1 MAGPRA
7 LTLACV
13 IAAGLASNTAWRV
26 TAVAAASA
34 QQPFRVRT
42 DVVSVYA
49 TVTDRDGRLV
59 PDLTRDDFDVRDN
72 GKRQPLTF
80 FSNGVQPITIVLMLD
95 RSGSMEDNFALV
107 QDAAGQFLAR
117 LLPADRARIG
127 NFSRQI
133 VMLPSE
139 FTSDR
144 DILMRVLHRELQG
157 VGPSPVWTAVDR
169 SITSLLGQTG
179 RRVVLLFSDGHDDPM
194 RGQVRTD
201 LKDVIRRSE
210 IDEVMIYAIGL
221 TDSDASIASWA
232 LQNRIGRIRI
242 GQSGRPRVIK
252 PDKGLRQLA
261 DRSGGGY
268 FELTWE
274 QDLGAVFARVADELH
289 RQYAMGFIPVRLDG
303 KTHKLDVEV
312 KRPDLRVR
320 ARQTYVAEPH

>member
-7 LTLACV
+7 LTFACV

-221 TDSDASIASWA
+221 ADSDASIASWA
-232 LQNRIGRIRI
+232 RQNRIGRIRI

-312 KRPDLRVR
+312 KRPDVSVR

>member
-13 IAAGLASNTAWRV
+13 LAAGLAWDTAPRIEAV
-26 TAVAAASA
+26 TAASA

-59 PDLTRDDFDVRDN
+59 PDLTRDDFEVRDN
-72 GKRQPLTF
+72 GTRQTLTF

-95 RSGSMEDNFALV
+95 RSGSMEDNFSLV
-107 QDAAGQFLAR
+107 QDAAGQFLTR

-127 NFSRQI
+127 NFSREI
-133 VMLPSE
+133 VILPSE
-139 FTSDR
+139 FTGDR
-144 DILMRVLHRELQG
+144 DTLVRVLHRDLQG

-194 RGQVRTD
+194 RGQVRTE

-221 TDSDASIASWA
+221 ADSDASIASWM

-289 RQYAMGFIPVRLDG
+289 RQYTMGFIPVRLDG

-312 KRPDLRVR
+312 KRSDLRVR
-320 ARQTYVAEPH
+320 ARRTYVAEAH